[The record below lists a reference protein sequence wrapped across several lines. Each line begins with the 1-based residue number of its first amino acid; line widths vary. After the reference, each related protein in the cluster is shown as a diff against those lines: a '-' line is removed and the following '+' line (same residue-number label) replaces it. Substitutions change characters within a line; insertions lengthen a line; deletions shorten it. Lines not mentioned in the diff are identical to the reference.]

1 MNIYAGNLSL
11 KLTRDELKREFM
23 AFGEVV
29 SVTLMNDKYIG
40 SGQVT
45 GYGYVE
51 MSTITQGK
59 AAIDNLHGK
68 LLKAE
73 RSHWLRLSRLPE
85 IKTDIQRA
93 VFRSN
98 VSTGKDS
105 VKRKIKYSV

>member
-45 GYGYVE
+45 GYGYIE

-59 AAIDNLHGK
+59 AAIDNLQGK
-68 LLKAE
+68 LLKGRALTLVE
-73 RSHWLRLSRLPE
+73 ALPLTGDKDRHSARSFP
-85 IKTDIQRA
+85 
-93 VFRSN
+93 
-98 VSTGKDS
+98 
-105 VKRKIKYSV
+105 VKRIHRKRQR